1 MMYRRYAWYV
11 LRHRWFVFLACCR
24 LGIPWAGIVHDLS
37 KFRPSELCAYARNFY
52 GGVDGKGSRGGYPTY
67 AELERTY
74 HGDIRNQIAEATFFR
89 WSKEHVQADF
99 DYAWLLHIH
108 RNKHHYQFWILKEDS
123 GETKVLEIPE
133 RYIRE
138 MVADWI
144 GAGRA
149 IQGRKSDARVWY
161 LGGKDK
167 KVLAPNT
174 RRRVEQLLGIA

>member
-1 MMYRRYAWYV
+1 MNRRYCWYIC
-11 LRHRWFVFLACCR
+11 RHKWFVFLACCR
-24 LGIPWAGIVHDLS
+24 LGIPFAGIVHDLS
-37 KFRPSELCAYARNFY
+37 KFRPSEFVPYARFFY
-52 GGVDGKGSRGGYPTY
+52 GRPIGDNGKPLSPSVFEQFT
-67 AELERTY
+67 
-74 HGDIRNQIAEATFFR
+74 
-89 WSKEHVQADF
+89 F

-108 RNKHHYQFWILKEDS
+108 RNPHHYQFYILKEDS
-123 GETKVLEIPE
+123 GETKVLEMPE

-138 MVADWI
+138 MVADWR

-149 IQGRKSDARVWY
+149 IQGRKSDARAWY